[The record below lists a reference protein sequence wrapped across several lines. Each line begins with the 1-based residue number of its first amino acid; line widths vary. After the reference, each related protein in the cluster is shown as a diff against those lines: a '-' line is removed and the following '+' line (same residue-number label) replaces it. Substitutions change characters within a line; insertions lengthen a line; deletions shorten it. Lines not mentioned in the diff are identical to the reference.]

1 MPTEYPREKSTYVI
15 DPESGAETARLM
27 FQDNLLTQQLGGLF
41 PVDMMRANTKQVLDL
56 ACGPGGWVLNV
67 AYTYPTAE
75 VYGVDISQ
83 AFVRY
88 ASAQAQA
95 RRLDN
100 AYFQVMD
107 VLKPLDFDDE
117 SFDVVNARLLFGF
130 MSTKAWPGLLK
141 ECLRILRPGG
151 MICLTECEVGITN
164 GPISEQLSHMF
175 LQAMQRAGMIF
186 SPDARH
192 VGITPMLGG
201 LLRDAGFVDI
211 RQKAETIDYS
221 AGSPIHDAF
230 CENIMVGSKLAQPFM
245 IKMGVTTR
253 EEVER
258 LYEQCLEE
266 VRGEGFRAIW
276 YYLRAW
282 GRKL

>member
-1 MPTEYPREKSTYVI
+1 MPTDYPREETTYVI

-27 FQDNLLTQQLGGLF
+27 FQDELLTRQLGGLF
-41 PVDMMRANTKQVLDL
+41 PVEIDEAGAKQVLDL

-67 AYTYPTAE
+67 AHDYPEAE

-88 ASAQAQA
+88 AAAQAWS

-107 VLKPLDFDDE
+107 VMKPLDFDDA
-117 SFDVVNARLLFGF
+117 SFDLVNARLLASFLP
-130 MSTKAWPGLLK
+130 TKAWPGVLK

-151 MICLTECEVGITN
+151 LICLAECEMGITN
-164 GPISEQLSHMF
+164 GPICEQLTYLF
-175 LQAMQRAGMIF
+175 LQALQSADMIF
-186 SPDARH
+186 SPGGRH

-201 LLRDAGFVDI
+201 LLRDAGFEDI
-211 RQKAETIDYS
+211 RQRPEAIDYS
-221 AGSPIHDAF
+221 AGSPVHDAF
-230 CENIMVGSKLAQPFM
+230 CENIMIGSKLAQPFM
-245 IKMGVTTR
+245 IKKGFTTQEELDR
-253 EEVER
+253 LHAQCEEEVQR
-258 LYEQCLEE
+258 DD
-266 VRGEGFRAIW
+266 FRAIW

-282 GRKL
+282 GRKP